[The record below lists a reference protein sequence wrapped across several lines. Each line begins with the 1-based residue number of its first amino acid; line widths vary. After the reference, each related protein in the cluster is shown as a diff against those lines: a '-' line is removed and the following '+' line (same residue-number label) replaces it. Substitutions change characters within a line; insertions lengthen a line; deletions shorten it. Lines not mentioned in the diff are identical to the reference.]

1 MKLIRL
7 TLGVTIAFAASCQTS
22 DPEPSVHGEI
32 ISKPGN
38 IKLIDPP
45 EKISDVETVSPE
57 PVPHIRFSNIMKGT
71 ILDKH
76 IEKYAEKSFIVI
88 EDSKELID
96 FRSEVNSLDSE
107 EILTSLESIDFSTSY
122 VLVILNRYKGK
133 GVFSNTIHMSRTQD
147 FELKQEIAVEA
158 DDCSETVKAKLD
170 AVSFE
175 MLQVKDINVK
185 PQADDLNIQV
195 VNETNYCSDDFGN
208 FSVIAEAK
216 KLPFTIERELSKPGH
231 SSEKMTKYRVYR
243 NLWGAWEGY
252 TKNVC
257 PDCRND
263 SSLKNFSKKKVL
275 ISVDL
280 ASSVV
285 EGSLTARY
293 NIKLNGIKY
302 VSGYWYLELSRE
314 PLCPGER
321 PVNHLLASVLID
333 DIPGKTVSITNDKLV
348 TPSPFLR
355 IETRK
360 CPISKD

>member
-7 TLGVTIAFAASCQTS
+7 TLGVVIAFAASCQTS

-32 ISKPGN
+32 ISKPEN
-38 IKLIDPP
+38 IKVIDPP
-45 EKISDVETVSPE
+45 EKISDVEPVLPE
-57 PVPHIRFSNIMKGT
+57 TVPHIRFSNIMKGT

-76 IEKYAEKSFIVI
+76 IEKYAGKNFIVI

-122 VLVILNRYKGK
+122 VLVVLNSYKGK
-133 GVFSNTIHMSRTQD
+133 GLYSNTIHMSRKQD
-147 FELKQEIAVEA
+147 FELKQEIASEA
-158 DDCSETVKAKLD
+158 DDCSDTVKAKLD
-170 AVSFE
+170 GISFE
-175 MLQVKDINVK
+175 MLQVKDIDVR
-185 PQADDLNIQV
+185 PQTSNLNPQV
-195 VNETNYCSDDFGN
+195 INEISYCSDDFGN

-216 KLPFTIERELSKPGH
+216 KLPFTIERELSKP
-231 SSEKMTKYRVYR
+231 SQTIEKMTNYRVFR

-263 SSLKNFSKKKVL
+263 SSLKNFSRRKVL

-280 ASSVV
+280 SSSVFD
-285 EGSLTARY
+285 GSLTDSY

-314 PLCPGER
+314 PVCPGEI
-321 PVNHLLASVLID
+321 PVNHLLVSVLID
-333 DIPGKTVSITNDKLV
+333 DIPGKTVSISNEKLV
-348 TPSPFLR
+348 VPSPFLR
-355 IETRK
+355 IEKRE
-360 CPISKD
+360 CAIQND